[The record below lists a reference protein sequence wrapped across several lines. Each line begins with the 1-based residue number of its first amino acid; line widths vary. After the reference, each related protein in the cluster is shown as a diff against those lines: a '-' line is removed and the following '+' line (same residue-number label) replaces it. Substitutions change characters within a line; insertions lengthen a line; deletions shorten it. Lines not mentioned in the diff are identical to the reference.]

1 MITEY
6 APKLCKFR
14 QIQRVLKTSGKSEV
28 IFKESG
34 EHEKQKHLVL
44 TRNIGAQNSKLATI
58 AIQAPDH
65 DC

>member
-1 MITEY
+1 M
-6 APKLCKFR
+6 
-14 QIQRVLKTSGKSEV
+14 QIQTNSEGFENFWEVRV